1 MRRLGIRLANAVLFV
16 VCCYAAAGLF
26 NEISSNALTSQ
37 DLSQGLAVA
46 EVSKPAPPS
55 ATRTRDINKRNL
67 FGSAVTSAVVDSEP
81 EVEVVTTVT
90 KLPLKLIAT
99 AAFESDSSQSR
110 AAIIDREIRQTEVVG
125 IGDWLESHPSV
136 KIAGIS
142 QGEVILDNNGNRE
155 VLRIDDDDDEVK
167 SRGRSARKPKRSTRS
182 SRRSRDRSSR
192 SSSRSSSTKASGND
206 STLMEN
212 LKKLAEQTSRGGGL
226 SDLLSQAQV
235 LPKYE
240 DGKMVGIELSAI
252 ASGSFYEQI
261 GLENGA
267 VISEVN
273 GIKIDSPAVSQ
284 EIIAGLADMPEIFA
298 VVDGVPFVVP
308 AEKLNELLRSGS
320 DRQ

>member
-1 MRRLGIRLANAVLFV
+1 M
-16 VCCYAAAGLF
+16 
-26 NEISSNALTSQ
+26 
-37 DLSQGLAVA
+37 
-46 EVSKPAPPS
+46 
-55 ATRTRDINKRNL
+55 
-67 FGSAVTSAVVDSEP
+67 
-81 EVEVVTTVT
+81 
-90 KLPLKLIAT
+90 
-99 AAFESDSSQSR
+99 
-110 AAIIDREIRQTEVVG
+110 
-125 IGDWLESHPSV
+125 

-155 VLRIDDDDDEVK
+155 VLRIDDEDDDEVK
-167 SRGRSARKPKRSTRS
+167 SRGRSARTPKRSTRS

-192 SSSRSSSTKASGND
+192 SSSRSSSKKASGND

-226 SDLLSQAQV
+226 SGLLSQAQV

-308 AEKLNELLRSGS
+308 AERLNELLRSSSAG
-320 DRQ
+320 Q